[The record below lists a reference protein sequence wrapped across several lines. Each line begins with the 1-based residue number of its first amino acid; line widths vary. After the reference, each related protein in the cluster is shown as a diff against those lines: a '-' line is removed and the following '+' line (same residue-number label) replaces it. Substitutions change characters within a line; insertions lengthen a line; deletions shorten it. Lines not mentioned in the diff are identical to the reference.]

1 MKTVVLVVGTVMVNP
16 YVVLPLGWELLEAL
30 FT

>member
-1 MKTVVLVVGTVMVNP
+1 MKTVVLVVGTVTVNP
-16 YVVLPLGWELLEAL
+16 YVVLPLGWERLEAL